1 MGCNVVATARS
12 EKKCEALS
20 ALGADLVVDTSR
32 QEFLSRIE
40 AKFGKESVD
49 LVLDSVGGPLFA
61 PNIRSLRRGGRI
73 VLIASMAGPG
83 AEIDLRAILS
93 KRLRII
99 GSTLRSRPLAEKI
112 ALTQAFVRDVLPAF
126 SDSSLAPVIDCAYPL
141 RNAAEAHRRMP
152 SNENVGKIV
161 LLVACSV
168 PAVPAPPRAVV
179 FDLDGTLL
187 DSYAAIHECLARLVA
202 FERARDAGRDDGWW
216 ATARGASRGRRPE
229 NVAGVKIFR
238 DRYEVIG
245 PESSTLLPGADAV
258 TRRLVEAGIPLAI
271 ASNKPA
277 RFSREILQCLGILSR
292 FAFVAGP
299 DDGFPP
305 KPAPHMVFMALS
317 TMGAKGLE
325 SVYVGDMPV
334 DVATAR
340 AAGIP
345 VVVVPS
351 GSSTEEEL
359 RAVSPDLLI
368 RDLNELP
375 GVLLS

>member
-1 MGCNVVATARS
+1 M
-12 EKKCEALS
+12 
-20 ALGADLVVDTSR
+20 
-32 QEFLSRIE
+32 
-40 AKFGKESVD
+40 
-49 LVLDSVGGPLFA
+49 
-61 PNIRSLRRGGRI
+61 
-73 VLIASMAGPG
+73 
-83 AEIDLRAILS
+83 
-93 KRLRII
+93 
-99 GSTLRSRPLAEKI
+99 
-112 ALTQAFVRDVLPAF
+112 
-126 SDSSLAPVIDCAYPL
+126 
-141 RNAAEAHRRMP
+141 
-152 SNENVGKIV
+152 
-161 LLVACSV
+161 

-187 DSYAAIHECLARLVA
+187 DSYAAIHECLSLVLAAFGRAPVTPAETRRMVGHGLETLVA
-202 FERARDAGRDDGWW
+202 RAI
-216 ATARGASRGRRPE
+216 GAE
-229 NVAGVKIFR
+229 NVAAGVKIFR

-258 TRRLVEAGIPLAI
+258 TRRLCEAGIPMAI

-277 RFSREILQCLGILSR
+277 RFSREILECLGILSR

-299 DDGFPP
+299 DDGFPA

-351 GSSTEEEL
+351 GSATEEEL

-368 RDLNELP
+368 RDLNELT